1 MAQVSVT
8 SATEYTL
15 PDCGYTAPGGKVFI
29 GWTIG
34 DGTEIKP
41 AGEKITVT
49 EDITLTAHYDSF
61 AALKGYKLCIDGD
74 IGIIFYMEIAEDLAN
89 DVAAK
94 EMTAVIKAQ
103 LYSGEDAVSDEY
115 TYSVK
120 AYAEYILANAGQSEE
135 YSNAVPLV
143 KAMLNY
149 GAAAQVFFG
158 VNTGNLANDSAY
170 MTDADRTVA
179 PITDPS
185 TMGAPAPII
194 PSLPEGVTLVGASAA
209 LDSDM
214 TLSLYFTSDQT
225 LRFSCLNGY
234 TVTPGSSGKY
244 QIARISGINA
254 KDMNKLVGLTVSCS
268 GGATDVQYSILNYCQ
283 TAMNGSYG
291 SLEPV
296 VTALYRYHMAV
307 KNY

>member
-1 MAQVSVT
+1 MRFTVPGSSSEYASQAVYLNDTT
-8 SATEYTL
+8 SR
-15 PDCGYTAPGGKVFI
+15 
-29 GWTIG
+29 TIG
-34 DGTEIKP
+34 GHTYRLFK
-41 AGEKITVT
+41 
-49 EDITLTAHYDSF
+49 
-61 AALKGYKLCIDGD
+61 CR
-74 IGIIFYMEIAEDLAN
+74 
-89 DVAAK
+89 VAAK

-296 VTALYRYHMAV
+296 VTALYRYHMSV